1 MCDCLVGGS
10 MKFLHTGDLHI
21 GKRIYEI
28 SVLEDQ
34 KYMLEQ
40 IVEIAVNEEVDAV
53 LIAGDVYDRSVPS
66 TEAVELLDVFLTRLS
81 EEKIPVV
88 MISGN
93 HDSPERV
100 GFADKI
106 LEKQG
111 LYIAGNYEGKLRR
124 VCFEDAYGEVCV
136 VCLPF
141 VKPAVA
147 EGKSCAEAVKNIL
160 DKEQIDFGDGRRYV
174 LLTHYFVTGEEG
186 QMPELSESET
196 TIDVGGIDNVPADVF
211 TGFDYVALGHIHRTQ
226 RVGKGMI
233 YYAGA
238 PMKYSFSEAGALKS
252 VTIVNM
258 GEAGEVG
265 VFHRVLKPL
274 HEMRCIKG
282 RLSELIK
289 EEIVNASGVSSEDY
303 IQATLTDREE
313 LVDPIGALR
322 SVYPNTLQIL
332 IERNYTVDE
341 ERFDSRV
348 QGEAK
353 STEELFGDFYE
364 MLTGSVLNEEQK
376 QIVKEAAVE
385 AQKEGRYIY

>member
-1 MCDCLVGGS
+1 

-40 IVEIAVNEEVDAV
+40 IYEIAVAEKVDAV
-53 LIAGDVYDRSVPS
+53 LIAGDVYDRSVPA
-66 TEAVELLDVFLTRLS
+66 TEAVELLDEFLTRFI

-111 LYIAGNYEGKLRR
+111 LYIAGSYEGNLRK
-124 VCFEDAYGEVCV
+124 VSFFDEYGEVCV

-147 EGKSCAEAVKNIL
+147 EGKNCAEAVKNIL
-160 DKEQIDFGDGRRYV
+160 EREHLDFTDGKRYV
-174 LLTHYFVTGEEG
+174 MLTHYFVTGDDG
-186 QMPELSESET
+186 QVPQLSESET
-196 TIDVGGIDNVPADVF
+196 GIDVGGIDNVAAGVF
-211 TGFDYVALGHIHRTQ
+211 EGFDYVALGHIHRAQ
-226 RVGKGMI
+226 KVGKGQI

-238 PMKYSFSEAGALKS
+238 PMKYSFSEAGNDKS
-252 VTIVNM
+252 VTVVKLA
-258 GEAGEVG
+258 EAGDVEVTQ
-265 VFHRVLKPL
+265 RVVQPFR
-274 HEMRCIKG
+274 EMRCIKG
-282 RLSELIK
+282 KLQDLIR
-289 EEIVNASGVSSEDY
+289 EDVVNAVGVSPMDY

-313 LVDPIGALR
+313 LLDPIGTLR

-332 IERNYTVDE
+332 IEKNYRAQE
-341 ERFDSRV
+341 ERYESRI
-348 QGEAK
+348 QGEIK
-353 STEELFGDFYE
+353 STEQLFGDFYE
-364 MLTGSVLNEEQK
+364 MLTGENLDEEQIA
-376 QIVKEAAVE
+376 IVELAARA
-385 AQKEGRYIY
+385 AQE